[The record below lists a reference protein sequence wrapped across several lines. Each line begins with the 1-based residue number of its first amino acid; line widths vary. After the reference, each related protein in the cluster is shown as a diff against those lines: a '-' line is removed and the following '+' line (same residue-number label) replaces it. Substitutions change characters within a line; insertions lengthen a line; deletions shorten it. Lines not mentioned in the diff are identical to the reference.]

1 VPPEW
6 TGALDAL
13 LAPRVVL
20 VIGAAEAGKT
30 TLAAWLANALHQRG
44 STVAIVDADVGQ
56 SEIGPPAT
64 VGFGG
69 VRRPLTR
76 TGDAEAL
83 GFEFVGVT
91 SPGQR
96 PWITVEAVGRVSAR
110 ARAAFD
116 HVIVDTS
123 GFVAG
128 GFAAAVK
135 QRKIAAVDPDLVVVL
150 QARDEIEHIVRSLA
164 ARARPA
170 VLRVPA
176 IRGTRP
182 RSAAARRRHR
192 DAALA
197 RHLEGGHPI
206 VLSHVRVPVRSIT
219 GESLSLEHV
228 AVSVLAALHAPSGET
243 LALGVVDAVDVA
255 AGTLTV
261 RTTRDAAEIAAVTV
275 GETMV

>member
-1 VPPEW
+1 MP
-6 TGALDAL
+6 ALDEL

-20 VIGAAEAGKT
+20 VIGAADAGKT
-30 TLAAWLANALHQRG
+30 TFTAWLANALHERG

-64 VGFGG
+64 VGFGR
-69 VRRPLTR
+69 VRGPLAR
-76 TGDAEAL
+76 TGDAEPLA
-83 GFEFVGVT
+83 FEFVGVT
-91 SPGQR
+91 SPGRR
-96 PWITVEAVGRVSAR
+96 PWIIAAAVGRVSAR
-110 ARAAFD
+110 ARAACD

-150 QARDEIEHIVRSLA
+150 QVRDEVEHIIRSLA
-164 ARARPA
+164 ARARPH
-170 VLRVPA
+170 VVRLPA
-176 IRGTRP
+176 IRGTQP

-197 RHLEGGHPI
+197 RHLEGGRPI
-206 VLSHVRVPVRSIT
+206 VLARLRVPVRSVT
-219 GESLSLEHV
+219 GESLSLENI
-228 AVSVLAALHAPSGET
+228 AVGAIAALHGSSGDT
-243 LALGVVDAVDVA
+243 LALGVVDAVDIA

-261 RTTRDAAEIAAVTV
+261 RTTRDEADVAAVTV
-275 GETMV
+275 GETTAE